1 MKSIR
6 IKAIIRYF
14 VGLVF
19 IVSALLKVLSIDSF
33 EVYIYSFEVVRYDV
47 ALLLA
52 RLTIAVEILLGTLLI
67 LGIYIKKTVIVSLVL
82 LSLFCVFIGYLLFTN
97 NDEHCHCFGDFIQ
110 LSHTATLLKNLV
122 FIALLL
128 FIYNSIESND
138 KHKKWF
144 LIVSFILS
152 FSLPFIFSF
161 PHSAFNNRYT
171 NNNDYNEVLL
181 KEFINQEQEFAQ
193 GKQILCFFGTD
204 CKFCKLASNKLSNIV
219 ADLNEHDIVKVVS
232 WGTESAVANFYLK
245 ANSISFKHTFLAP
258 EKLLKITKGSVP
270 LIILL
275 EDGVIKGKYNYGNL
289 NETTISNFIT
299 E

>member
-1 MKSIR
+1 MKSI
-6 IKAIIRYF
+6 KLKMIIRYF
-14 VGLVF
+14 LGLVF
-19 IVSALLKVLSIDSF
+19 IVSALLKMLSIDSF
-33 EVYIYSFEVVRYDV
+33 EVYIYSFGLLKYNV
-47 ALLLA
+47 ALVLT
-52 RLTIAVEILLGTLLI
+52 RLIIAVEILLGTLLI
-67 LGIYIKKTVIVSLVL
+67 LGIYIKKTVIISLIL
-82 LSLFCVFIGYLLFTN
+82 LSLFCVFISYLLFTN
-97 NDEHCHCFGDFIQ
+97 NEEHCHCFGDVVQ
-110 LSHTATLLKNLV
+110 LSHTVTLVKNLV

-128 FIYNSIESND
+128 FIYTSIETSE

-144 LIVSFILS
+144 FLVSFVLS
-152 FSLPFIFSF
+152 FSLPFLFAF

-181 KEFINQEQEFAQ
+181 KEYINQEQQFAQ
-193 GKQILCFFGTD
+193 GKHILCFFGTD

-232 WGTESAVANFYLK
+232 WGTESAIANFYIE

-258 EKLLKITKGSVP
+258 EKLLKITEGAVP

-289 NETTISNFIT
+289 NETAISNFIT